1 MSKDNKEQTLDEQ
14 INYAKQIVA
23 ELEQKKTTANNSL
36 QEINTAKTT
45 VKNTANNSLQES
57 ENSNPKE
64 KKYPSV

>member
-45 VKNTANNSLQES
+45 VKNTANNSLQEI
-57 ENSNPKE
+57 NTAKTTANTPY
-64 KKYPSV
+64 KK